1 MINFGIDLGTTNS
14 AIAKFSNGKVEIF
27 RNPIT
32 LKQTLPS
39 VVAFR
44 KNRIIVGDKAREYL
58 QRDPQNV
65 VSAFKRKMGTT
76 EKYRIA
82 SIHDDKTPVELS
94 AQVLKELK
102 NFIHTG
108 EKIEAAVV
116 TIPASFDTIQSNATK
131 KAGEAA
137 GFEQVVLLQ
146 EPIAASLAYANK
158 DEDAFEEGQWLV
170 YDLGGGTFDVAL
182 VSIQDGEMKVL
193 DHEGNNFLGGTDF
206 DKEIVEKLIMPFME
220 HEGNFKNLE
229 KELKSAS
236 GKYNKLYHL
245 LLHKAEE
252 AKIVLS
258 NSPTAEIE
266 FETEDDD
273 ANMIEGYMLITRTQF
288 EKIIKPHI
296 EKTVEMIAQ
305 MLDRNQIG
313 SKTLKYIL
321 MVGGST
327 YIPFVRELIGRSLK
341 IDVNCNIDP
350 TTAVAVGAA
359 YYAGT
364 KPLNLPKKSTEL
376 ASTDD
381 KIEQPTVDISIKTA
395 YQKTTQDDE
404 EYFTA
409 LVQGDVEGLFY
420 RITRQ
425 DGGFDTGLK
434 PLENRLNEYLLLAPN
449 TYNVF
454 DFKVYD
460 DKNNVLNVEVAPI
473 GITQGRYSVVGQP
486 LPNDICLEI
495 DDIESGTTALE
506 VIFEK
511 NAVLP
516 TKRTMVK
523 EITKTIKKGSSDK
536 ITINVVEGPGYAMPS
551 ANQTIGMIS
560 ITGTELTRD
569 LIKGSDIEITLE
581 MSESRDLSI
590 NAYLLLTDQEYEN
603 VFNPSERYV
612 DIERLQ
618 DELVKL
624 MTELND
630 ELRDT
635 EKQENF
641 ELATELNG
649 IKKELRSL
657 HIRSKKIAIDD
668 VTDEKFQI
676 EDQKRKLAQKI
687 DNLTRDKHIIKV
699 KMDYFSTKRWTKST
713 VEADHATEQ
722 DRNQFEDIVSR
733 EKSFL
738 ATNSRLKIQEVID
751 QLHDIRG
758 RVAWRS
764 PEYVISL
771 FYYYADKRDQ
781 FKDKRKGAEIIAQ
794 GEEAIKEA
802 NYDRLRICVNQL
814 YTLMPP
820 RMKKFIDK
828 GGTGIG

>member
-14 AIAKFSNGKVEIF
+14 AIAKFSNGSVEIF

-58 QRDPQNV
+58 QRDPENV

-76 EKYRIA
+76 EKYHIL
-82 SIHDDKTPVELS
+82 SLLEDKTPVELS

-137 GFEQVVLLQ
+137 GFDQVVLLQ

-158 DEDAFEEGQWLV
+158 DENAFEEGQWLV

-182 VSIQDGEMKVL
+182 VSIEDGEMKVI
-193 DHEGNNFLGGTDF
+193 DHEGNNFLGGIDF
-206 DKEIVEKLIMPFME
+206 DKEIVEELVMPFLE

-229 KELKSAS
+229 RELKSAS
-236 GKYNKLYHL
+236 GKYNKLYHVL
-245 LLHKAEE
+245 LNKAEE

-273 ANMIEGYMLITRTQF
+273 GNMIEGYMLITRTQF

-296 EKTVEMIAQ
+296 EKTVEMITQ
-305 MLDRNQIG
+305 MLDRNQI
-313 SKTLKYIL
+313 STKVLKYIL

-327 YIPFVRELIGRSLK
+327 YIPLVRELIGRSLK

-350 TTAVAVGAA
+350 TTAVAIGAA

-376 ASTDD
+376 VSTD
-381 KIEQPTVDISIKTA
+381 KKSNEPTVDITIKTA

-404 EYFTA
+404 EYFTG
-409 LVQGDVEGLFY
+409 LIQGEVKGYFY

-449 TYNVF
+449 VHNLF
-454 DFKVYD
+454 DFKIYD
-460 DKNNVLNVEVAPI
+460 DKNNVVNVEIAPI

-511 NAVLP
+511 NAILP

-523 EITKTIKKGSSDK
+523 EITKTIKKGSTDK

-560 ITGTELTRD
+560 IVGKELTRD
-569 LIKGSDIEITLE
+569 LVKGSDIEITLE

-612 DIERLQ
+612 NIERLQ
-618 DELVKL
+618 VELIKL
-624 MTELND
+624 TTDLND
-630 ELRDT
+630 ELVDA

-641 ELATELNG
+641 ELANELNV
-649 IKKELRSL
+649 IKKTLRSL
-657 HIRSKKIAIDD
+657 LIRSKKISEDD

-676 EDQKRKLAQKI
+676 EDQKRKLAQQI
-687 DNLTRDKHIIKV
+687 DSLTRDKHIIKI
-699 KMDYFSTKRWTKST
+699 KMEYFSTKRWTKST
-713 VEADHATEQ
+713 IEADYATEQ
-722 DRNQFEDIVSR
+722 DKSQFEDLVSR
-733 EKSFL
+733 EKGLL
-738 ATNSRLKIQEVID
+738 ATNSRLKIQEMID
-751 QLHDIRG
+751 QLQDIRG
-758 RVAWRS
+758 RVSWRS

-781 FKDKRKGAEIIAQ
+781 FKDKKKGAEVIAQ
-794 GEEAIKEA
+794 GEQAIKEE
-802 NYDRLRICVNQL
+802 NYDRLRIYVNQL

-820 RMKKFIDK
+820 RMKKFIDN